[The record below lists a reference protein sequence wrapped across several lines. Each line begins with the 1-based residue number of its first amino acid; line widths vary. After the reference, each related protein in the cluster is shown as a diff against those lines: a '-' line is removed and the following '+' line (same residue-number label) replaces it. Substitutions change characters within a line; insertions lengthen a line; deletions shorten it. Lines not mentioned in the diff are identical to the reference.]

1 MELQQL
7 IESTAVT
14 GAANSM
20 QALAL
25 AKQAGMINSESDLQ
39 TLIQASMETM
49 LEDFATQLETTIKQK
64 QNDEV

>member
-1 MELQQL
+1 MQHQQL
-7 IESTAVT
+7 IE
-14 GAANSM
+14 SM

-49 LEDFATQLETTIKQK
+49 LEEFLTQLETSIK
-64 QNDEV
+64 NP